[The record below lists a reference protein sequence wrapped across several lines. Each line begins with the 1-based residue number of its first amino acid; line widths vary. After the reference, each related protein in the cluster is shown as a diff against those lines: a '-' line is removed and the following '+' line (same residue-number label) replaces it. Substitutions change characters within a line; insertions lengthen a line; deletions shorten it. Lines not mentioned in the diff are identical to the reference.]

1 MISLLESRM
10 KAMEKSPYIAV
21 VHAFEQV
28 PDLNMGY
35 DSEFK
40 YGEALME
47 DGTIIPLF
55 SETELWKVLPEI
67 RVGFIDFETGKFPNY
82 TDVRL
87 RKDYEEV
94 FVTKRKK
101 GKTFFSIMHEMAKE
115 VTGYED

>member
-1 MISLLESRM
+1 
-10 KAMEKSPYIAV
+10 
-21 VHAFEQV
+21 
-28 PDLNMGY
+28 
-35 DSEFK
+35 
-40 YGEALME
+40 ME

-55 SETELWKVLPEI
+55 SETELWEVLPECWL
-67 RVGFIDFETGKFPNY
+67 GFIDVSTGKFPNY